1 MLQIKRKK
9 KKKCPFLDDE
19 AEIHNACSSEES
31 TDAHSSDLDF
41 IDDSEEFTIDKN
53 FNSRK
58 EREIAV
64 NREKLKQFLESLDET
79 IICEIG
85 FDFSFSNLSDIF

>member
-1 MLQIKRKK
+1 MIMFQIKRKK

-41 IDDSEEFTIDKN
+41 IDDS
-53 FNSRK
+53 
-58 EREIAV
+58 
-64 NREKLKQFLESLDET
+64 
-79 IICEIG
+79 
-85 FDFSFSNLSDIF
+85 DIF